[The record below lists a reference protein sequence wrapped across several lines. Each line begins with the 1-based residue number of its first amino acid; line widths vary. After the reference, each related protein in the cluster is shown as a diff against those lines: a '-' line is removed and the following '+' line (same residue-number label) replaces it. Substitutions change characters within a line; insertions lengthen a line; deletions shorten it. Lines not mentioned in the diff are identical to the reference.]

1 MSNTAKLSGQPAL
14 NPKTMNFT
22 VRTILGSTLLTLGL
36 LMLVYKHVRQATTNH
51 NLVWTASPPPSLIAG
66 WGHIACGHGMCGA
79 GKCGAGKCGHG
90 KSPTK
95 TQSHK
100 HIQGVKVLCPIQGM
114 TCTGCEKAVANRLTK
129 LGAVRIV
136 DISYQEDRALLI
148 VDTSQVQL
156 AQIEQAIRDAGFQPQ
171 QCTIQN
177 ENQ

>member
-1 MSNTAKLSGQPAL
+1 
-14 NPKTMNFT
+14 
-22 VRTILGSTLLTLGL
+22 
-36 LMLVYKHVRQATTNH
+36 
-51 NLVWTASPPPSLIAG
+51 
-66 WGHIACGHGMCGA
+66 MCGG

-90 KSPTK
+90 KSTTK

-100 HIQGVKVLCPIQGM
+100 NIQGVKVLCSIQGM
-114 TCTGCEKAVANRLTK
+114 TCTGCEKAVANHLTK

-136 DISYQEDRALLI
+136 DISYQDDRALLI

-156 AQIEQAIRDAGFQPQ
+156 SQIEQAIRDAGFQPQ